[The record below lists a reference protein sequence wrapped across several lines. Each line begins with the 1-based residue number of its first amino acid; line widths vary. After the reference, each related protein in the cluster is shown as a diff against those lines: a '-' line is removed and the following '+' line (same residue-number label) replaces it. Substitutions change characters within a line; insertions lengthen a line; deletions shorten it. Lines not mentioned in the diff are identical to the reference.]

1 MDQIKN
7 FQILKS
13 KKLSG
18 RWTECFRRRLREDL
32 RMGIEAYKGISE
44 L

>member
-7 FQILKS
+7 FQILNRRNYQED
-13 KKLSG
+13 G
-18 RWTECFRRRLREDL
+18 QNVFRRRLREDL